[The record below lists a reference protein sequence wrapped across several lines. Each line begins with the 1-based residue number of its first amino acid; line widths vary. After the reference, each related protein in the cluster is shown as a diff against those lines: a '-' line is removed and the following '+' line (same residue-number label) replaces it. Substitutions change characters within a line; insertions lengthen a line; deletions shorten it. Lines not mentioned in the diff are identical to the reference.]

1 MLELPA
7 TSAIKLPGLEGI
19 EQAAARE
26 KEDNAASNQALMARE
41 AASAGT
47 GPPALGSPDG
57 SPVKSPPGSP
67 SPSQHAAAAVA
78 GTDGAVDTDG
88 AMTMTESTKDDA
100 SVDPGPPGPAAAAA
114 AAAGG
119 TGALGRKV
127 VVVEEVGGL
136 QAIPATDKG
145 RANRAAAKVRERER
159 GAPGGAM
166 KDWTHRPR
174 PRLLV
179 TLHSSPP
186 FLRDR
191 LSPWDCQ
198 NMEEATAAMQQA
210 PSEAAATSAPSN
222 LRFHTKNSFFLGKW
236 TPRRCA

>member
-1 MLELPA
+1 VLELPA
-7 TSAIKLPGLEGI
+7 TSAVKLPGLEGI

-47 GPPALGSPDG
+47 GFSALGSPDG

-114 AAAGG
+114 AAAAGG
-119 TGALGRKV
+119 AGALGRKV

-145 RANRAAAKVRERER
+145 RANRAAAKVRGRRR
-159 GAPGGAM
+159 GA
-166 KDWTHRPR
+166 
-174 PRLLV
+174 
-179 TLHSSPP
+179 S
-186 FLRDR
+186 
-191 LSPWDCQ
+191 
-198 NMEEATAAMQQA
+198 
-210 PSEAAATSAPSN
+210 
-222 LRFHTKNSFFLGKW
+222 
-236 TPRRCA
+236 